1 VRRSLALLLLVAV
14 TIARADTPPGAP
26 RQPIIL
32 RLEGHF
38 TADRAT
44 ARVEGVDAI
53 EIRVGD
59 VERWFAVDSARN
71 MNAMGTVSG
80 RAVLAALAPMQPTL
94 TAVGDARLRQRLSD
108 SPAGAAIR
116 VEGLV
121 DRGSR
126 TYLLRE
132 VADAMPPKPPSP

>member
-1 VRRSLALLLLVAV
+1 VPRALAILLLLAV
-14 TIARADTPPGAP
+14 TIARADAPPGAP

>member
-1 VRRSLALLLLVAV
+1 VPRALAILLLLAV
-14 TIARADTPPGAP
+14 TIARADAPPGAP

-38 TADRAT
+38 TVDRAT

-71 MNAMGTVSG
+71 MNAIGTVSG
-80 RAVLAALAPMQPTL
+80 RAVLAALAPIQPTL
-94 TAVGDARLRQRLSD
+94 TAVGDARLRHRLSD

>member
-1 VRRSLALLLLVAV
+1 VLRPLALSLLVAV
-14 TIARADTPPGAP
+14 TIAHADAPPGAP

-44 ARVEGVDAI
+44 ARIEGVDAI

-71 MNAMGTVSG
+71 MNALGTVSG
-80 RAVLAALAPMQPTL
+80 RAVLAALAPIEPTL
-94 TAVGDARLRQRLSD
+94 TAVGDPRLRQRLTD
-108 SPAGAAIR
+108 SPTGASIR

-121 DRGSR
+121 DRGSH

-132 VADAMPPKPPSP
+132 VADAMPPKLPSP

>member
-1 VRRSLALLLLVAV
+1 VRRSLALLLLFAV

-38 TADRAT
+38 TADHAT

-71 MNAMGTVSG
+71 MNALGTVSG
-80 RAVLAALAPMQPTL
+80 RAVLAALAAVEPTL
-94 TAVGDARLRQRLSD
+94 TAVGDARLRQRLAD
-108 SPAGAAIR
+108 SPTGAAIR

-121 DRGSR
+121 DRGSH

-132 VADAMPPKPPSP
+132 VAYAMPPKPPLP

>member
-1 VRRSLALLLLVAV
+1 V
-14 TIARADTPPGAP
+14 TSARADAPPGAP

-71 MNAMGTVSG
+71 MNAMVTVSG
-80 RAVLAALAPMQPTL
+80 RAVLAALAPIQPTL

>member
-1 VRRSLALLLLVAV
+1 LLLLVAV
-14 TIARADTPPGAP
+14 MIARADTPPGAP